1 VRKSPVRMMRF
12 SENEKRKI
20 LREGRDRSGV
30 KKVCERNGISIRTYY
45 RWQAMVAQQEESRMA
60 EIRTLQQQNERLK
73 VKFAEL
79 SLDYQTLRAALIAD
93 VKCEC

>member
-1 VRKSPVRMMRF
+1 MMRF

-20 LREGRDRSGV
+20 LQEGHDRGGV

-45 RWQAMVAQQEESRMA
+45 RWQAMVAQQEEKRLA
-60 EIRTLQQQNERLK
+60 EIRALQRQHERLK
-73 VKFAEL
+73 ERFAEL